1 MMVVARWFA
10 CVVFWAFVA
19 VSPLLADEAPTLDHV
34 QVHKDEAGTLAPPA
48 ALALFDANAS
58 SAPPRFRPPYPAARA
73 DETAWW
79 LHATMRNRSAAP
91 LPVVLS
97 LDDAH
102 IDGAD
107 FYLERDG
114 QWTHP
119 AVVESQRYPLLML
132 TLAPH
137 EQVPVLIRMT
147 SKEVFRLRPAVRT
160 VAAWNT
166 LQRRAALWDGVLFGG
181 LIALAWSAFL
191 IAAFSRNRAF
201 FLLAA
206 MCVGIT
212 VFEAA
217 FRGYPHVYLW
227 HASRQFDIRISHF
240 AGYATL
246 VLFVAFVLAIAK
258 EEDIQL
264 PGRRLLIAF
273 AWLEGFGAI
282 GNTFWNSWF
291 FTHFDVWLH
300 GAINVFILAVTAL
313 FVIRRTPTAKLML
326 ATVGFSLFNLLARL
340 SELTA
345 SWGLTPPI
353 PWLGH
358 DIYPNPAIALM
369 GLATHLAVL
378 AAWLRHIGQQ
388 RSDARRKLVQFQQT
402 EQDRLRNEVQL
413 RTAELDR
420 ALADAREKNR
430 QKIEMVSYIG
440 HDLRAPLATISGYL
454 KLIDHAS
461 ASNRPE
467 LIHAI
472 NRSVT
477 YQLSLIDELLEY
489 TRAEMVPLDIRPR
502 AAELPALL
510 ANIAEYAVALCS
522 QQDNAFEYRVATPL
536 PVHVEID
543 STRIQQVLLNL
554 LSNASKFTREG
565 SVSLTVEVI
574 EYHAADSAWRVGF
587 SIADTG
593 VGMDL
598 SEATDIFGAYRQLH
612 HGTGS
617 AGLGLFIAQRLVTAM
632 GGKLRVESTPAQGSR
647 FSFDIVVTA
656 LDDALAAPTTQS
668 WPVFPHAAASAAI
681 DGDTRAPDVPLS
693 AAALRELEQLAH
705 EGRLTDIERWMN
717 QLAGNTH
724 ALAFV
729 AKLRAYLDRLD
740 FSGLERF
747 AASLQRQHSRTQHV
761 GLVFEPR
768 EAPVE
773 QAHRDGGQ

>member
-1 MMVVARWFA
+1 MKIPRWLA
-10 CVVFWAFVA
+10 CIVFWTCIA
-19 VSPLLADEAPTLDHV
+19 VSPLWAAEAPTLDNV
-34 QVHKDEAGTLAPPA
+34 KVHKDEAGAMSPPA
-48 ALALFDANAS
+48 ALSLFDSGAS
-58 SAPPRFRPPYPAARA
+58 AQPQHFPTPYPAAQP
-73 DETAWW
+73 DEAAWW
-79 LHATMRNRSAAP
+79 LHATMRNRSAVP

-97 LDDAH
+97 LDDTH
-102 IDGAD
+102 IDAAD

-119 AVVESQRYPLLML
+119 AVSDTQRYPLVML

-212 VFEAA
+212 IFEAA

-227 HASRQFDIRISHF
+227 HASRQFDIRVSHL

-246 VLFVAFVLAIAK
+246 VVFVAFVLAIAK
-258 EEDIQL
+258 EEDIRL
-264 PGRRLLIAF
+264 PGRRLLIVF

-291 FTHFDVWLH
+291 FTHFDIWLH
-300 GAINVFILAVTAL
+300 GAINVFILVVTAL

-345 SWGLTPPI
+345 SWGLTPAI

-369 GLATHLAVL
+369 GLATHLVVL

-388 RSDARRKLVQFQQT
+388 RSEARQKLVQLQQT

-454 KLIDHAS
+454 KLIDNATAS
-461 ASNRPE
+461 SRPE

-522 QQDNAFEYRVATPL
+522 QQDNVFVYRVATPI
-536 PVHVEID
+536 PVNVEID

-574 EYHAADSAWRVGF
+574 EHHAADHAWRLGF

-612 HGTGS
+612 HGTGG

-647 FSFDIVVTA
+647 FSFDIVVVA
-656 LDDALAAPTTQS
+656 LDGALAEPTTQS
-668 WPVFPHAAASAAI
+668 WPVFPTPTHVEAASGEAPASDHPLSPAAI
-681 DGDTRAPDVPLS
+681 
-693 AAALRELEQLAH
+693 RELEQLAR

-717 QLAGNTH
+717 ELADTTH
-724 ALAFV
+724 GLAFV

-747 AASLQRQHSRTQHV
+747 AISLQRRRT
-761 GLVFEPR
+761 
-768 EAPVE
+768 
-773 QAHRDGGQ
+773 